1 MRILVIVPSYKP
13 AYVYGG
19 PIRSISALCEA
30 LTTHYQEV
38 EVFATTANGPGEL
51 DVRAGREYSVELVK
65 VRYFRRWT
73 KDHTNFSPALLRTLI
88 LNAKKYDVIHIH
100 SWWNLVT
107 IPAALICR
115 LKGIRPVLSP
125 RGSITQYTI
134 DHRNSRIK
142 RLVHFIIGRRLLEGV
157 SIHSTSLREDHEVGR
172 LIQND
177 RRYII
182 PNLFELPDKPFD
194 FPEDPQCLRLVFL
207 GRIDRVKN
215 LEFLLAEVIQ
225 HVNIPFTLSIIG
237 EGQDDYVETLKQLSK
252 TCSSVTW
259 IGEVDGEEKFK
270 LLAQSDLLLLPSHT
284 ENYGNVVIEALSQ
297 GTPVLISDQVGAKE
311 YVLENALGWV
321 IETTPTQWA
330 KIIND
335 LWMNRKELAALRQKA
350 KMCISRDFNLDKQI
364 QAYLDMYT
372 ENLIN
377 RKRSAKA

>member
-1 MRILVIVPSYKP
+1 MRILIIVPSYKP
-13 AYVYGG
+13 AFVYGG

-30 LTTHYQEV
+30 LSTHHHEV
-38 EVFATTANGPGEL
+38 EVLTTTANGPDEL
-51 DVRAGREYSVELVK
+51 NFKAGKEYSIDLVK

-88 LNAKKYDVIHIH
+88 FNAKNYDVIHIH

-107 IPAALICR
+107 IPATLICI
-115 LKGIRPVLSP
+115 LKGIRPILSP

-134 DHRNSRIK
+134 YHRKSRIK
-142 RLVHFIIGRRLLEGV
+142 RLVHFMIGRPLLQRV

-172 LIQND
+172 MVQNG

-182 PNLFELPDKPFD
+182 PNLFELPNTPFD
-194 FPEDPQCLRLVFL
+194 FYEDPQCLRLVFL

-215 LEFLLAEVIQ
+215 LEFLLSEVIN
-225 HVNIPFTLSIIG
+225 HVNIPFTLSIVG
-237 EGQDDYVETLKQLSK
+237 EGQNEYVETLKQLSK
-252 TCSSVTW
+252 GCSSVKW
-259 IGEVDGEEKFK
+259 IGEVDGDEKFK

-311 YVLENALGWV
+311 YVVENELGWV
-321 IETTPTQWA
+321 IETAPTQWA

-335 LWMNRKELAALRQKA
+335 IWRNKNEQAALRRKA
-350 KMCISRDFNLDKQI
+350 IMCINRDFNRSKQI
-364 QAYLDMYT
+364 KAYLDMYT
-372 ENLIN
+372 ENLNN
-377 RKRSAKA
+377 R